1 MRTIDEA
8 LKTFNLKSDFTHV
21 ELERAYAAKAQVT
34 YEDFKNKKE
43 NKKIRAQD
51 KFDYQLLLI
60 FEYMRDMLKDIDIEK
75 KGLFHVSKDVKEFYS
90 REPYSTHISQLYD
103 SVRNDIQDLDSELDY
118 LLMSYDLE
126 LELASFKNAKNKSYR
141 TFVNNMLY
149 GKNNDEHYETIDNQN
164 LEYIVSM
171 KELIL
176 TVYKIVKNK
185 ERMLN
190 DMKSKVETRYKIG
203 TPEYNDGIKYYIRM
217 RVAKSYEEMQAIYD
231 EANAKLFGEPQEI
244 KKPTSR

>member
-21 ELERAYAAKAQVT
+21 ELERAYATKAQVT

-43 NKKIRAQD
+43 DKKIRAQD

-90 REPYSTHISQLYD
+90 REPYSTYVSQLYD

-141 TFVNNMLY
+141 TFVNSMLY
-149 GKNNDEHYETIDNQN
+149 GKSNDEHYETIDNQN

-171 KELIL
+171 KQLIL
-176 TVYKIVKNK
+176 TVYDIVKNK

-190 DMKSKVETRYKIG
+190 DMKTKVETQYRLG
-203 TPEYNDGIKYYIRM
+203 TPEYNEGTKYYIKM
-217 RVAKSYEEMQAIYD
+217 KVAKSYDEMQAIYD